1 MPRPRSAPAPHRA
14 GPRIGI
20 SLLPASVPVTL
31 IVSTPVPVSIF
42 VSIPVHISMPVLVP
56 VLVTCLRASAALRS
70 QHPFI
75 ANAPDKAIL
84 AGLLE
89 QVFKFSEV
97 CLSLSLSPLLSMQRD
112 RRNLLHGCAV
122 QGDILVRVPA
132 ADRAPSGR

>member
-1 MPRPRSAPAPHRA
+1 
-14 GPRIGI
+14 
-20 SLLPASVPVTL
+20 
-31 IVSTPVPVSIF
+31 
-42 VSIPVHISMPVLVP
+42 MPVLVP

-97 CLSLSLSPLLSMQRD
+97 CLSLSLLFYPCREIEEIYYT
-112 RRNLLHGCAV
+112 GV
-122 QGDILVRVPA
+122 QYKEISWFEFLQQTVLPPGAEVPPEVL
-132 ADRAPSGR
+132 RPFSV